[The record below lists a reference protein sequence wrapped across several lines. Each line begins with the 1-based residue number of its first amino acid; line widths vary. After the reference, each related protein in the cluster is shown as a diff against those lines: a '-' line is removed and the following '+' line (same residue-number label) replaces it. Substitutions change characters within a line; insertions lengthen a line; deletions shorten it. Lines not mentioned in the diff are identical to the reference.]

1 MDFEPGQVFA
11 GYTIERELGRGG
23 MGSVYL
29 AKHPRL
35 PRRDALKMLSTS
47 LSSDESFRTRFER
60 EADLAAQLFHRNIVA
75 VYDRG
80 EFEGQLWIAMQYVEG
95 TDASHAIAAAGGGL
109 DPARV
114 VHIVTEVG
122 NGLDFAHRAGLL
134 HRDVKPANILLAP
147 GLDPDDPEEPEQ
159 VLLTDFGIAKAIDDR
174 DNNLT
179 GTGNMLATLAYAAP
193 EQIEAR
199 PLGHE
204 VDVYALGCV
213 LYELLTGSV
222 PFVADSP
229 FAKMTAHLTQD
240 PPKPSEAQPGLGTS
254 FDAVVA
260 KAMAKKPED
269 RYQSCRALSRAAAA
283 ALKTLTEQSETATVL
298 QPART
303 PAAAPG
309 EQPGSPHPTPTPSR
323 AHTGPRPPFT
333 LKVRR
338 YFADGR
344 QSQEVGPVDTRNVPM
359 ADRTALEALLH
370 EARFFDLPPRLPLE
384 RQITGDYLEEITVG
398 AGERTWTV
406 AYEHQGSRHPLVL
419 DQIAPRLAR
428 IAPWHVT
435 SAAPAAYL
443 RANNAPGNRSWSPN
457 ATIGPIG
464 QGGRDTGPHATRQV
478 PPVPMPTGP
487 IPASPMQ
494 TGSMPTG
501 PIPTGAAPTGA
512 APTRSTGGMPSYLSA
527 PAMPTAQHSGIHA
540 VGHKAPVRR
549 GPNPA
554 MITGFAVAL
563 VAIIV
568 LIVIAANGGFGGA
581 NDDPDGIE
589 APAELTITVNGDG
602 ETVVN
607 WSSVPDATGYELDR
621 DGDLVYEG
629 TARQFVDTAPSGQE
643 YTVRAIGPD
652 GETSDDSTPAV
663 AEASLDPGS
672 WGDAEFMRTA
682 FPSLVPDGPNLP
694 GHNDATCALGSSEQL
709 PQPDTVDA
717 AITCTQ
723 SDGLVFTL
731 LHFTSAD
738 ALATFGSD
746 GVANEGWFSQEW
758 FYDSAPDDPAGTE
771 YGSQDGVTDPG
782 FIYTTFVHPDRAQ
795 YMVAVW
801 WPDHERLDIRRDW
814 WVGAPF

>member
-1 MDFEPGQVFA
+1 MGFEPGQVFA

-95 TDASHAIAAAGGGL
+95 TDAAHAVQESGGGL

-147 GLDPDDPEEPEQ
+147 GLDPDDPEEPDQ

-179 GTGNMLATLAYAAP
+179 GTGNMLATLAYASP

-199 PLGHE
+199 TLGHQ

-229 FAKMTAHLTQD
+229 FAKMTAHLTQE
-240 PPKPSEAQPGLGTS
+240 PPKPSEARPGLGTG

-283 ALKTLTEQSETATVL
+283 ALKSLTEQADTATVL
-298 QPART
+298 QPAQPTRT
-303 PAAAPG
+303 PAPG
-309 EQPGSPHPTPTPSR
+309 GQPGSPHPTPTPSR
-323 AHTGPRPPFT
+323 AHTGPRPPFALT
-333 LKVRR
+333 VRR

-398 AGERTWTV
+398 AGDRTWTV

-428 IAPWHVT
+428 ISPWHVT
-435 SAAPAAYL
+435 AAAPAAYL

-464 QGGRDTGPHATRQV
+464 QGGGGNSGPHPTSSMP
-478 PPVPMPTGP
+478 PPVPSPVGMP
-487 IPASPMQ
+487 

-501 PIPTGAAPTGA
+501 PMPTGVSPNRQNTGA
-512 APTRSTGGMPSYLSA
+512 MPSYLSA
-527 PAMPTAQHSGIHA
+527 PATPSSQNTGIHTA
-540 VGHKAPVRR
+540 AHKVPIRR
-549 GPNPA
+549 GPNPG

-563 VAIIV
+563 VAIIA
-568 LIVIAANGGFGGA
+568 LIVIAANGGFGGGGDDDTLA
-581 NDDPDGIE
+581 APETVTVTVNDD
-589 APAELTITVNGDG
+589 GD
-602 ETVVN
+602 TVVN
-607 WSSVPDATGYELDR
+607 WSSVTDATGYELYR
-621 DGDLVYEG
+621 DGDLLYEG
-629 TARQFVDTAPSGQE
+629 TAREYVDDAPTGQE
-643 YTVRAIGPD
+643 YTVRAVGAE
-652 GETSDDSTPAV
+652 GETSDESTPVV
-663 AEASLDPGS
+663 AEAPPDPGS
-672 WGDAEFMRTA
+672 WGDADFMRTP
-682 FPSLVPDGPNLP
+682 FPNLVPEGPNLTGP
-694 GHNDATCALGSSEQL
+694 NDSNCAVGPSEHL
-709 PQPDTVDA
+709 DQPDAVDA
-717 AITCTQ
+717 VITCTQ
-723 SDGLVFTL
+723 PNGLVYSL
-731 LHFTSAD
+731 MHFTSTD
-738 ALATFGSD
+738 ALAAFTDD
-746 GVANEGWFSQEW
+746 GVTNQGWYTQEW
-758 FYDSAPDDPAGTE
+758 FYDSAPDDPAGNE

-782 FIYTTFVHPDRAQ
+782 FLYTTFANPDRTE
-795 YMVAVW
+795 YLVAAW
-801 WPDHERLDIRRDW
+801 WPDRDRLDIRRVW
-814 WVGAPF
+814 WLSAPF